1 MKSSLSP
8 RISAGSSRPPSSAS
22 PALLG
27 FAASRFVM
35 ASASRPADTASSGQ
49 SMQSSAASSYVDT
62 PPDYSQTVEA
72 AMPDSEHQRSLSDLL
87 TGLAGDISS
96 LFRKEIQ
103 LAKTEA
109 SEKIDEVIDGSKG
122 LIIGVVLAI
131 GAFGIFLTALV
142 TGLSWLLVSFG
153 MSQQAASFVAPLA
166 VALIA
171 GGIAWS
177 FISRGSTP

>member
-1 MKSSLSP
+1 
-8 RISAGSSRPPSSAS
+8 
-22 PALLG
+22 
-27 FAASRFVM
+27 
-35 ASASRPADTASSGQ
+35 
-49 SMQSSAASSYVDT
+49 
-62 PPDYSQTVEA
+62 
-72 AMPDSEHQRSLSDLL
+72 MPDSEHQRSLSDLL

-109 SEKIDEVIDGSKG
+109 SEKLDEVIDGSKG

-177 FISRGSTP
+177 FISKGLDAMKASRLNLDRTTHSLARDAEVVKESF